1 MSVTNFLHGIRTLEY
16 DDGTK
21 EINTVDISV
30 IGIVGTA
37 PDSSYP
43 TCASLLW
50 GSELADNLVEFST
63 VMPGADGNNWIV
75 EIVDLGIN
83 GNVATPGYSTL
94 PDGSRKLTMI
104 TDGAMTPS
112 KMYDQNQQ
120 YKEGL
125 QIGEYINVTFG
136 GDHAG
141 TGTVFALPPTN
152 LSGGKDESFK
162 YNVPTLIAGSQKKA
176 GLLGGSGTLPPAVSE
191 ILNQEDAI
199 IVVVRVEEDSDETKM
214 RQNVVNGINALLTSA
229 QINQVTPRI
238 LIAPDYSANDYIA
251 EQLEVVTN
259 KLRGVG
265 YIDSPR
271 GATPADVVNRRQRY
285 GGRMEI
291 LRPRVYST
299 SDVSGLSRPYS
310 AIAAGLRARIDNE
323 KGFWWSKSNQ
333 NIYGITGLEQVD

>member
-1 MSVTNFLHGIRTLEY
+1 
-16 DDGTK
+16 
-21 EINTVDISV
+21 
-30 IGIVGTA
+30 
-37 PDSSYP
+37 
-43 TCASLLW
+43 
-50 GSELADNLVEFST
+50 
-63 VMPGADGNNWIV
+63 
-75 EIVDLGIN
+75 
-83 GNVATPGYSTL
+83 
-94 PDGSRKLTMI
+94 
-104 TDGAMTPS
+104 
-112 KMYDQNQQ
+112 MYDQNQQ

-238 LIAPDYSANDYIA
+238 LIAPD
-251 EQLEVVTN
+251 
-259 KLRGVG
+259 
-265 YIDSPR
+265 
-271 GATPADVVNRRQRY
+271 
-285 GGRMEI
+285 
-291 LRPRVYST
+291 
-299 SDVSGLSRPYS
+299 
-310 AIAAGLRARIDNE
+310 
-323 KGFWWSKSNQ
+323 
-333 NIYGITGLEQVD
+333 

>member
-162 YNVPTLIAGSQKKA
+162 YNVPTLIAGSQKK
-176 GLLGGSGTLPPAVSE
+176 SW
-191 ILNQEDAI
+191 
-199 IVVVRVEEDSDETKM
+199 
-214 RQNVVNGINALLTSA
+214 
-229 QINQVTPRI
+229 
-238 LIAPDYSANDYIA
+238 IARWVWNPS
-251 EQLEVVTN
+251 
-259 KLRGVG
+259 
-265 YIDSPR
+265 
-271 GATPADVVNRRQRY
+271 
-285 GGRMEI
+285 
-291 LRPRVYST
+291 
-299 SDVSGLSRPYS
+299 SRC
-310 AIAAGLRARIDNE
+310 I
-323 KGFWWSKSNQ
+323 
-333 NIYGITGLEQVD
+333 